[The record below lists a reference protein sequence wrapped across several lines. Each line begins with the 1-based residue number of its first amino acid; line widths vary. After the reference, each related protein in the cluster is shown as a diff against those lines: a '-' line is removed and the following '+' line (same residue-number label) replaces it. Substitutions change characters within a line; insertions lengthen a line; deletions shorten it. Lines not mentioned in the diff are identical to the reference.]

1 MGLTQPLEPT
11 ATGRNAAPAP
21 VRRRA
26 GSDDVLGLL
35 MLAFDGFELPADM
48 ADRLAS
54 APAAGITLFRFLN
67 VASPGQ
73 VGGLTDAIQA
83 AARRRQPDAPPRL
96 IAVDQEGGQFLAL
109 GEESTPFAGNMALGA
124 AGDPDLAE
132 RVGRAIGRELR
143 AMGVNVSYTPVCD
156 VATDPA
162 NPGIGI
168 RSFGDDPVA
177 VGALAAATVRGLRAG
192 GVAATAKHFPGTGDV
207 AVDPHHALPVLPV
220 SAERL
225 RSLELAPFR
234 AAIAAGAELVM
245 SGHVALPAITGDPT
259 LPATL
264 SSAVMHDLLREELG
278 FDGLTISDA
287 LDMRALPQGPEQAI
301 DVIASLRAGLDL
313 LLLSPDPGAQH
324 RIETA
329 LVHATSRGLIERAAV
344 ARSLERL
351 ARLQARLADLPVA
364 RLDVVGCEEHRRLAT
379 ELAER
384 SVTLVRNDE
393 SLLPIRSRPGV
404 RIATVMPRPR
414 DLTPADTS
422 SRVPPMLA
430 AALRAHHPDVD
441 EFVTSNPPTAGEIS
455 ALRDQV
461 RGHDLVVIGTIAAS
475 FDREQ
480 ADLVAT
486 VLATGVP
493 TITVA
498 LRTPFDLA
506 SYPMSRTHVCTYGI
520 LRPSLDA
527 LAGALFGRTPFR
539 GRLPAAIP
547 GLYPTGHGVMT

>member
-1 MGLTQPLEPT
+1 MGLTRPLEPA
-11 ATGRNAAPAP
+11 ATGRAPAP
-21 VRRRA
+21 APAGRRA
-26 GSDDVLGLL
+26 GTDDALGLL

-73 VGGLTDAIQA
+73 VRGLTGAIQA
-83 AARRRQPDAPPRL
+83 AAARRQPDAPPRL
-96 IAVDQEGGQFLAL
+96 IAADQEGGQFLAL

-168 RSFGDDPVA
+168 RAFGDDPVA

-192 GVAATAKHFPGTGDV
+192 GVATTAKHFPGTGDV
-207 AVDPHHALPVLPV
+207 AVDPHLELPVLAV

-225 RSLELAPFR
+225 RSLEFVPFR
-234 AAIAAGAELVM
+234 AAVAAGADLVM

-264 SSAVMHDLLREELG
+264 SRAVMHDLLRDELG
-278 FDGLTISDA
+278 FDGLAISDA
-287 LDMRALPQGPEQAI
+287 LDMRALPQGPEQAL

-313 LLLSPDPGAQH
+313 LLLSPDPGARY

-329 LVHATSRGLIERAAV
+329 VAHAASRGLLERSAV
-344 ARSLERL
+344 ARSLARL
-351 ARLQARLADLPVA
+351 ARLQAHLADVPAPGLDVIGSAEHQRLAK
-364 RLDVVGCEEHRRLAT
+364 

-393 SLLPIRSRPGV
+393 GLLPIRSGLGA
-404 RIATVMPRPR
+404 RIAAIMPQPR

-430 AALRAHHPDVD
+430 AALRAHHPVVD
-441 EFVTSNPPTAGEIS
+441 EFVTSNPPTAVEIS

-461 RGHDLVVIGTIAAS
+461 RAYDLVVIGTIAAS
-475 FDREQ
+475 FDRNQ
-480 ADLVAT
+480 ADLVEV

-493 TITVA
+493 TLTVA

-547 GLYPTGHGVMT
+547 GLYPTGHGITA

>member
-1 MGLTQPLEPT
+1 MGLTGPLELGP
-11 ATGRNAAPAP
+11 TGRAPAP
-21 VRRRA
+21 APAGRRPGTNGA
-26 GSDDVLGLL
+26 LGLL
-35 MLAFDGFELPADM
+35 MLAFDGFDLPADM

-54 APAAGITLFRFLN
+54 APAAGITLFRYRN
-67 VASPGQ
+67 VASAGQ
-73 VGGLTDAIQA
+73 VRGLTGAIQA
-83 AARRRQPDAPPRL
+83 AAARGQPDAPPRL
-96 IAVDQEGGQFLAL
+96 IAADQEGGQFLAL
-109 GEESTPFAGNMALGA
+109 GEDSTPFPGNMALGA

-234 AAIAAGAELVM
+234 AAIAAGADLVM
-245 SGHVALPAITGDPT
+245 SGHVALPAITGDPS

-264 SSAVMHDLLREELG
+264 SGAVMHDLLREELG
-278 FDGLTISDA
+278 FDGLAISDA
-287 LDMRALPQGPEQAI
+287 LDMRALPQGPEQAL
-301 DVIASLRAGLDL
+301 DVIASLRAGVDL
-313 LLLSPDPGAQH
+313 LLLSPDPGARH

-329 LVHATSRGLIERAAV
+329 VAHAASRGLIERPAI

-351 ARLQARLADLPVA
+351 ARLQARLADVHAPG
-364 RLDVVGCEEHRRLAT
+364 LDVVCSAEHRRLAN

-393 SLLPIRSRPGV
+393 GLLPIRSGPGA
-404 RIATVMPRPR
+404 RIAAIMPRPR

-430 AALRAHHPDVD
+430 AALRAHHPVVD
-441 EFVTSNPPTAGEIS
+441 EFVTSHPRRPP
-455 ALRDQV
+455 R
-461 RGHDLVVIGTIAAS
+461 
-475 FDREQ
+475 
-480 ADLVAT
+480 
-486 VLATGVP
+486 
-493 TITVA
+493 
-498 LRTPFDLA
+498 
-506 SYPMSRTHVCTYGI
+506 SR
-520 LRPSLDA
+520 R
-527 LAGALFGRTPFR
+527 
-539 GRLPAAIP
+539 
-547 GLYPTGHGVMT
+547 